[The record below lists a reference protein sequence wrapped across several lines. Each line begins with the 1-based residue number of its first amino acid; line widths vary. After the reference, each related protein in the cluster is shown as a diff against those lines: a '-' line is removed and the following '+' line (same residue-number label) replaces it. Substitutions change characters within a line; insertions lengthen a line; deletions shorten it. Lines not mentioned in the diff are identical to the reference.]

1 MQTEAAYVFGP
12 SHANFCFHRHCLPV
26 LYEQGS
32 DSIRHLRIRAS
43 HPHKKLYGSRDET
56 VSARWDKLS
65 SIVLD
70 VTTSGFSIRMIQVQ
84 FRRQY
89 STARHPHLLTRVVP
103 ETPSQSTTSR

>member
-1 MQTEAAYVFGP
+1 MQTAAAYAFGP
-12 SHANFCFHRHCLPV
+12 SYANFCFRWHCSQALF
-26 LYEQGS
+26 EQGS

-70 VTTSGFSIRMIQVQ
+70 VTTSEFSIRMIQVQ
-84 FRRQY
+84 FRLQY
-89 STARHPHLLTRVVP
+89 STARHPHLWTRVVP